1 MIWQPNRELE
11 RIASRYLSQKLMT
24 LSQKLQNAIDIELDA
39 AVNSGTPKEM
49 ISRIFDVIQENQEEV
64 INN

>member
-1 MIWQPNRELE
+1 
-11 RIASRYLSQKLMT
+11 MT